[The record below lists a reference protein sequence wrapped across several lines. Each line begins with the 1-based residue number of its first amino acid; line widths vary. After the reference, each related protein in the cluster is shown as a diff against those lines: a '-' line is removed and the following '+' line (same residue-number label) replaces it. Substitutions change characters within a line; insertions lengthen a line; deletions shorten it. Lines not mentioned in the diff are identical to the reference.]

1 MNRRVKKILLL
12 LLAAA
17 FVFGASR
24 MQQALNR
31 DRETL
36 GLTRTAA
43 VLDNAP
49 PALAFTTV
57 ALGGFRGLIS
67 NFLWI
72 RANDLQQ
79 DDKFFEAAQLA
90 DWITKLEPTF
100 TQVWL
105 FQAWNMAY
113 NISVK
118 FKENGPGDYTDRW
131 NWLERG
137 VQLLRDDGLRYN
149 PNNILIYRELAWF
162 YQHKMGQNLDDA
174 NMYYKSRWASEMTN
188 YFGLDGTNINQLLHP
203 QTAADFRRLESFTN
217 QYKLDPAFVKSVDDR
232 YGPFDWLLPEPHA
245 IYWGAKA
252 LDEAAK
258 NPDKV
263 KADDLITVRRIIYQS
278 LLQSFHHGR
287 VIADPFTQSYALG
300 PNLDL
305 VPHVNEAYTNFY
317 VEEADYGQKQGILK
331 AHRNFLRD
339 AIYFLYEAGR
349 TGEAQKWF
357 NYLAE
362 TYPDKPIIENQPD
375 SLPKTLTLD
384 QYAVA
389 VVQIDIGET
398 SQERVTAAIRGLLI
412 RAYNNLAAGN
422 EDSYTNLKNLAR
434 LVHDRYV
441 AKTEKFKGKDRI
453 PLMDFNDMNVSIV
466 RFLLDPK
473 NGVPYAPRAAL
484 VTRLGLPSA
493 MLAPPVA
500 DDPTAA
506 AAAAAI
512 STNAPATNSVSP
524 ASP

>member
-1 MNRRVKKILLL
+1 MSRRIKKFLLL
-12 LLAAA
+12 FLAAIL
-17 FVFGASR
+17 VFGASR
-24 MQQALNR
+24 LQQSLNV
-31 DRETL
+31 DRAAL
-36 GLTRTAA
+36 GLTHTA
-43 VLDNAP
+43 VLENAP

-131 NWLERG
+131 HWVERG
-137 VQLLRDDGLRYN
+137 IDLLRDDGLRYN
-149 PNNILIYRELAWF
+149 PNSILIYRELGWF
-162 YQHKMGQNLDDA
+162 FQHKMGQNLDDG
-174 NMYYKSRWASEMTN
+174 NMFYKSQWANEMTN
-188 YFGLDGTNINQLLHP
+188 FFGYSGTNFGPLLRP
-203 QTAADFRRLESFTN
+203 QTPEDFHRLEIFTN
-217 QYKLDPAFVKSVDDR
+217 QYKLDPVFAKQVDEKF
-232 YGPFDWLLPEPHA
+232 GPFDWLLPEAHA

-252 LDEAAK
+252 LDAAAK

-287 VIADPFTQSYALG
+287 VVANPLGRPYLG

-305 VPHVNEAYTNFY
+305 VAHVNEAYTNFY
-317 VEEADYGQKQGILK
+317 AEEQDPGQKSGILK

-339 AIYFLYEAGR
+339 AIYFLYEADR
-349 TGEAQKWF
+349 MGEAQQWF
-357 NYLAE
+357 NYLGQQ
-362 TYPDKPIIENQPD
+362 YPDKPIIENQPD

-384 QYAVA
+384 EYAVA

-398 SQERVTAAIRGLLI
+398 SQERVTAAVQGMLAQAYLSLI
-412 RAYNNLAAGN
+412 SGQ
-422 EDSYTNLKNLAR
+422 D
-434 LVHDRYV
+434 DRYANLRRLAFRV
-441 AKTEKFKGKDRI
+441 YKSYSDKTLKFKGTDRI
-453 PLMDFNDMNVSIV
+453 PLPPFDTLNQAVV
-466 RFLLDPK
+466 RQLAGPDSGL
-473 NGVPYAPRAAL
+473 PYAARATL
-484 VTRLGLPSA
+484 VSQLGLPSA
-493 MLAPPVA
+493 LLMSP
-500 DDPTAA
+500 
-506 AAAAAI
+506 
-512 STNAPATNSVSP
+512 APATNAVENITTNLP
-524 ASP
+524 GTNAVAPVP